1 MKFYLSTLLTFSL
14 NQNVSSFS
22 SALNTINNK
31 VFQQQQQQQQQQSVS
46 NNINIISTNTK
57 LNSSNDPDEEIPVLE
72 DEATSASEPYVIPYE
87 ENSDDELIYTLGVNL
102 ARQLGDVRPLCEDNN
117 ELAIVAKGLL
127 DAIIGRIED
136 DEQKIL
142 LKRRGTDLNELIT
155 ERAKII
161 QKRIEESGRLILK
174 EMSEQDDVIVL
185 PSGVVVHPLESGP
198 DGTDGVRPSL
208 SSTVK
213 VHYHGTLSDG
223 TVFDST
229 LNKDPVTFALG
240 QVIPGWR
247 EALQKMHDG
256 ETAMIGIP
264 PEMGYGPDGTPDGR
278 IPGGATL
285 FFKVQLVQVL
295 SAGIGGSVKL
305 LGTDGKVLTKDDGK
319 SGTSGLLGLDGKP
332 LG

>member
-1 MKFYLSTLLTFSL
+1 MKLYLSALITFLL
-14 NQNVSSFS
+14 NQNDIVSSFIS
-22 SALNTINNK
+22 PLSITNNA
-31 VFQQQQQQQQQQSVS
+31 VLQQQRPIS
-46 NNINIISTNTK
+46 NNIISATT
-57 LNSSNDPDEEIPVLE
+57 LNSSSDNNDET
-72 DEATSASEPYVIPYE
+72 TSASADKSPSSPVANNEPYIIPYE
-87 ENSDDELIYTLGVNL
+87 ENSHDELIYTLGINL
-102 ARQLGDVRPLCEDNN
+102 ARQLGDVRPLCEDSN

-136 DEQKIL
+136 DEQKVL
-142 LKRRGTDLNELIT
+142 LKRRGKDLNVLIT
-155 ERAKII
+155 ERAKVI
-161 QKRIEESGRLILK
+161 QKRIEESGRQILK
-174 EMSEQDDVIVL
+174 EMAEQEDVIVL
-185 PSGVVVHPLESGP
+185 PSGVVVHSLEPGP
-198 DGTDGVRPSL
+198 EGVDGVRPSL

-247 EALQKMHDG
+247 DALQKMHAG

-285 FFKVQLVQVL
+285 FFKVQLVEVL
-295 SAGIGGSVKL
+295 TAGIGGSVKL

-319 SGTSGLLGLDGKP
+319 SGMAGLLGPDGKP